1 MLYECYKKKIWK
13 AKKSIIPSSYMGD
26 LEDEDSDEVL
36 DADQLSL
43 KEAIKRSF
51 EQPLPQDEKME
62 NL

>member
-1 MLYECYKKKIWK
+1 
-13 AKKSIIPSSYMGD
+13 MGD